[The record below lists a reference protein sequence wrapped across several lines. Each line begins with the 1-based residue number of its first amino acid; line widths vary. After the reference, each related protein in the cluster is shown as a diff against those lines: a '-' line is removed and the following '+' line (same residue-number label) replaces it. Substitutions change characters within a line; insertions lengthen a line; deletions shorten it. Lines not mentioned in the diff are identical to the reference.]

1 MEIVAYEREPLSF
14 FDLQKDDDESSFHI
28 CEIRMV
34 QSRKSYMLFNSL
46 QPVGYS
52 KLHLFKKSWTAYRI
66 KLRIY
71 EILRPLIR
79 KVPLAKDANYE
90 RTLEQEYQTIF

>member
-1 MEIVAYEREPLSF
+1 MDKGLEIVAYEREPLSY
-14 FDLQKDDDESSFHI
+14 FDLQSDDDESSFHI

-34 QSRKSYMLFNSL
+34 QSRKSYMVFNSL
-46 QPVGYS
+46 QSIGYS

-71 EILRPLIR
+71 EIVRPLIH
-79 KVPLAKDANYE
+79 KVPIPKDKNYIKK
-90 RTLEQEYQTIF
+90 LQ